1 MGDVSINK
9 LIRGAVVSALALAS
23 FTHTAWAGYKPV
35 DVSDIQG
42 DQREQL
48 MEAVR
53 GVNKMPAPAKA
64 CYICE
69 QLGLCFSMDGSET
82 GSFPGGYPGTTN
94 HAKAKFVSKAGR
106 LTAWGDAVTPT
117 RKQWDKSYHEAH
129 QFKLGAVLSF
139 LKKDV
144 DSVVR
149 NTARYLLK
157 EMPDI
162 TRYAMLASIGRML
175 F

>member
-1 MGDVSINK
+1 MILG
-9 LIRGAVVSALALAS
+9 ALALMS
-23 FTHTAWAGYKPV
+23 SVHTAWAGYKPV

-53 GVNKMPAPAKA
+53 GVNKMPAPAKG
-64 CYICE
+64 CYVCE

-82 GSFPGGYPGTTN
+82 GCIYHGYPGTTN
-94 HAKAKFVSKAGR
+94 QDKARFVSKAGR
-106 LTAWGDAVTPT
+106 LTAWKTAVTPAG
-117 RKQWDKSYHEAH
+117 KQWGKSYEDAH
-129 QFKLGAVLSF
+129 QFKPGAVLSF
-139 LKKDV
+139 FKKDV

-149 NTARYLLK
+149 NTAKYLLE

-162 TRYAMLASIGRML
+162 TRYAMLASIGRANAL
-175 F
+175 ENLGTGFNA